1 MEAKGP
7 EWRRLV
13 QGGGH
18 LPGFGSL
25 HGGREVAAKPEESL
39 DNRQW
44 EKAAVK

>member
-1 MEAKGP
+1 MEEADSG
-7 EWRRLV
+7 R
-13 QGGGH
+13 GH

-25 HGGREVAAKPEESL
+25 GGGGEVAANLEESL